1 MWGINAFGYNLYT
14 YVKKF
19 QGFSFYSLNG
29 LLSDL
34 SNLLDIQVRKVQVP
48 RASVGPEE
56 PHAASTTWPD
66 GVMEKPVL
74 DLLDSEAERIE
85 FENFLRFELP
95 SHPKLHR
102 GQLKNGLRYLILP
115 NKVPPNRYSSFAIVF
130 SPGHDK
136 HIV

>member
-1 MWGINAFGYNLYT
+1 M
-14 YVKKF
+14 
-19 QGFSFYSLNG
+19 
-29 LLSDL
+29 
-34 SNLLDIQVRKVQVP
+34 
-48 RASVGPEE
+48 GPEE

-66 GVMEKPVL
+66 GVTEKPGL

-115 NKVPPNRYSSFAIVF
+115 NKVPPNRYSSLAMTL
-130 SPGHDK
+130 SLGHDK
-136 HIV
+136 FFRWFQSIIVTL

>member
-1 MWGINAFGYNLYT
+1 MFPTVSAFFLKHALLLWLST
-14 YVKKF
+14 ISRWMF
-19 QGFSFYSLNG
+19 ELTSIWFSYQC
-29 LLSDL
+29 D
-34 SNLLDIQVRKVQVP
+34 DQVRNVQVP

-66 GVMEKPVL
+66 GVTEKPGSDIL
-74 DLLDSEAERIE
+74 DTETERLE

-115 NKVPPNRYSSFAIVF
+115 NKVPPNR
-130 SPGHDK
+130 
-136 HIV
+136 